1 MRQTISS
8 DGVKANPRIGD
19 HHLAIVLRG
28 PDGRV
33 KDERSIYNTVPANGK
48 ALIADRLLASP
59 TLAVP
64 SHMAVGTG
72 TPSATLLGTELDRN
86 AFTSAAT
93 RSGAVVTFIGDWA
106 AGDATGAL
114 TEAGVFNIATA
125 NTVTMLMSATFS
137 VINKGALDT
146 LNITWT
152 LTIA

>member
-1 MRQTISS
+1 MRTIQY
-8 DGVKANPRIGD
+8 DGVRANARLGD
-19 HHLAIVLRG
+19 HHLAITLRG

-48 ALIADRLLASP
+48 NLIADRLLASP

-72 TPSATLLGTELDRN
+72 TPSTTLLGTETSRL
-86 AFTSAAT
+86 AFTSTQT

-106 AGDATGAL
+106 AGVATGAL

-125 NTVTMLMSATFS
+125 NTITMLMSSSFA
-137 VINKGALDT
+137 VVNKGSLDT
-146 LNITWT
+146 LNVTWT
-152 LTIA
+152 LTIS